1 MRWGLNGSHNASR
14 IVRPYNTL
22 LKAVQDARIFRR
34 NKRPLRSKILA
45 CLLYLSGL
53 SYRGMTY
60 QTGMI
65 DASHVSV
72 FRWVH
77 AMRGIVSRV
86 PRKDRKLIAI
96 DETKLKINGRQVFVW
111 AAIDADTK
119 ELLAVYASYYRSS
132 INTLVFLK
140 RVLETC
146 SEMPVVLVD
155 GGPWYPWALNRY
167 GLKWLHITFG
177 ERNAIERFFRTLK
190 ERTRRFYNNLP
201 SDRLDNLQAFLSLFM
216 TWYNHLR
223 KHQGLGRIP
232 LEVMLS

>member
-1 MRWGLNGSHNASR
+1 
-14 IVRPYNTL
+14 VTPYNTL

-45 CLLYLSGL
+45 CLLYLAGGL

-72 FRWVH
+72 CRWVH
-77 AMRGIVSRV
+77 AMRAIVSRV
-86 PRKDRKLIAI
+86 PVKERKVVAI
-96 DETKLKINGRQVFVW
+96 DETKLKIKGRQVFVW
-111 AAIDADTK
+111 AALDIDTR
-119 ELLAVYASYYRSS
+119 ELLAVYASYYRSN

-140 RVLETC
+140 RVLSTC
-146 SEMPVVLVD
+146 TNKPVVLVD
-155 GGPWYPWALNRY
+155 GGPWYPWPLERY

-177 ERNAIERFFRTLK
+177 ERNSIERLFRTLK

-201 SDRLDNLQAFLSLFM
+201 SSRLDNLESFMSLFM

-223 KHQGLGRIP
+223 KHQGLGRTP
-232 LEVMLS
+232 AGVTLS

>member
-1 MRWGLNGSHNASR
+1 
-14 IVRPYNTL
+14 VTPYNTL

-34 NKRPLRSKILA
+34 NRRPLRSKILA

-86 PRKDRKLIAI
+86 PRKERKLIAI

-132 INTLVFLK
+132 INQHPRLPQEGPGDMLGKAGSLGGRRPMVSMGARQDGDTVAPHHVRLQERDREVLQDDEGEDQTLLQQ
-140 RVLETC
+140 
-146 SEMPVVLVD
+146 P
-155 GGPWYPWALNRY
+155 A
-167 GLKWLHITFG
+167 FG
-177 ERNAIERFFRTLK
+177 
-190 ERTRRFYNNLP
+190 
-201 SDRLDNLQAFLSLFM
+201 
-216 TWYNHLR
+216 
-223 KHQGLGRIP
+223 
-232 LEVMLS
+232 